1 MITIKDVAELAG
13 VSKATVSRAL
23 NNSGYVSPETKKK
36 IDEIIEKYHYLPS
49 ASAVNL
55 SKQETTTIG
64 VVVPEIGNLFY
75 ADIVQ
80 GITRKADELN
90 LSLVLFDTG
99 NNMER
104 EEKAIRV
111 LQQQRVKGIIL
122 GPSIDYAE
130 SKRGKKLLKQL
141 TDMHLPIVIFDRDFE
156 QMPWDAVIYENYQS
170 SYRAAQELYRAG
182 NRTAAII
189 AGDMNLK
196 IGRDRLDGFRKGAQD
211 CGLELKEEDVLYG
224 NFSMEDSYQIAKE
237 LLTRDHL
244 PDAIYTCNNA
254 TTLGFLKAAK
264 EVKRKAGVEIA
275 LIGNDRIDI
284 VDILGMNISWIY
296 RDTYNMGYT
305 AMQLLQERF
314 EHPDKPRSL
323 CMIPYQV
330 ELNGSEKKKK

>member
-55 SKQETTTIG
+55 SKKETTTIG

-80 GITRKADELN
+80 GITRKADELD

-122 GPSIDYAE
+122 GPSID
-130 SKRGKKLLKQL
+130 
-141 TDMHLPIVIFDRDFE
+141 
-156 QMPWDAVIYENYQS
+156 
-170 SYRAAQELYRAG
+170 
-182 NRTAAII
+182 
-189 AGDMNLK
+189 
-196 IGRDRLDGFRKGAQD
+196 
-211 CGLELKEEDVLYG
+211 
-224 NFSMEDSYQIAKE
+224 
-237 LLTRDHL
+237 
-244 PDAIYTCNNA
+244 
-254 TTLGFLKAAK
+254 
-264 EVKRKAGVEIA
+264 
-275 LIGNDRIDI
+275 
-284 VDILGMNISWIY
+284 
-296 RDTYNMGYT
+296 
-305 AMQLLQERF
+305 
-314 EHPDKPRSL
+314 
-323 CMIPYQV
+323 
-330 ELNGSEKKKK
+330 

>member
-141 TDMHLPIVIFDRDFE
+141 TDMHLPIVIIDRDFE

-182 NRTAAII
+182 NRTAAMI

-211 CGLELKEEDVLYG
+211 CGLELKEEDIFYG
-224 NFSMEDSYQIAKE
+224 NFSMEDSYQLAKK
-237 LLTRDHL
+237 LLTR
-244 PDAIYTCNNA
+244 
-254 TTLGFLKAAK
+254 K
-264 EVKRKAGVEIA
+264 
-275 LIGNDRIDI
+275 
-284 VDILGMNISWIY
+284 
-296 RDTYNMGYT
+296 
-305 AMQLLQERF
+305 
-314 EHPDKPRSL
+314 
-323 CMIPYQV
+323 
-330 ELNGSEKKKK
+330 

>member
-170 SYRAAQELYRAG
+170 ISCIKISLITSYIYIY
-182 NRTAAII
+182 NKAISI
-189 AGDMNLK
+189 C
-196 IGRDRLDGFRKGAQD
+196 LDKLFLLLGG
-211 CGLELKEEDVLYG
+211 LYG
-224 NFSMEDSYQIAKE
+224 HYSFSYLFPDDHCLDSFSSKE
-237 LLTRDHL
+237 
-244 PDAIYTCNNA
+244 
-254 TTLGFLKAAK
+254 
-264 EVKRKAGVEIA
+264 
-275 LIGNDRIDI
+275 
-284 VDILGMNISWIY
+284 
-296 RDTYNMGYT
+296 
-305 AMQLLQERF
+305 
-314 EHPDKPRSL
+314 
-323 CMIPYQV
+323 
-330 ELNGSEKKKK
+330 